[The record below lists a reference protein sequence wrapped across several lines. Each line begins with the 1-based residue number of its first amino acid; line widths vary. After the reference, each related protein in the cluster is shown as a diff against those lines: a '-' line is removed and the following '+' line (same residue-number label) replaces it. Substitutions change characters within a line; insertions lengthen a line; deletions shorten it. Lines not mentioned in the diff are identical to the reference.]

1 MARIR
6 TIKPEFW
13 TSGQVLECSTNARLM
28 FIGLWNFSDDEGR
41 HPYRPKQIKAQIF
54 PSDDLSEKDI
64 LGMLLELS
72 KNGLITTY
80 TIDNEQYLL
89 INGWH
94 HQRIDKPQPAKYP
107 PPLQDD
113 SGNILGT
120 FPPDRI
126 GKDTIGVDT
135 IGNETKGQDSSGKP
149 TALPAVR
156 KESVTGKTWESYS
169 KAYEHRYRTPPVR
182 NASVNAKLS
191 QFVARIGIDESPEVA
206 AFYVYHN
213 NGFYVSQGH
222 PVGVMLKDAEKL
234 RTEWATNTQ
243 ITGTRAKQVDQKQA
257 NLSVYQE
264 VAQQRGMKL

>member
-6 TIKPEFW
+6 SIKPEFW

-28 FIGLWNFSDDEGR
+28 FIGLWNFADDEGR

-54 PSDDLSEKDI
+54 PSDSMSEKDI

-120 FPPDRI
+120 IPPDRI
-126 GKDTIGVDT
+126 GEDRIGRDTIGK
-135 IGNETKGQDSSGKP
+135 ETKGARKERVVDKTTKSNRFEKP
-149 TALPAVR
+149 TLIEIRAYC
-156 KESVTGKTWESYS
+156 ESIKASINPVTFYNHYETVGWKVGKNTMKDW
-169 KAYEHRYRTPPVR
+169 KAAIRGWNSRD
-182 NASVNAKLS
+182 AK
-191 QFVARIGIDESPEVA
+191 
-206 AFYVYHN
+206 
-213 NGFYVSQGH
+213 
-222 PVGVMLKDAEKL
+222 
-234 RTEWATNTQ
+234 
-243 ITGTRAKQVDQKQA
+243 
-257 NLSVYQE
+257 
-264 VAQQRGMKL
+264 